1 MKIKTIIIEDEEPAR
16 NLILN
21 YMKDSEDFELKAV
34 CNDGFSGLKA
44 CSEHHPDLIFLDIQM
59 PRLSGFELLEVLDP
73 MPFVIFTTAYDEYA
87 LKAFEANAVD
97 YLLKPFSR
105 ERFFEAVDKIRLRMN
120 QLSGQKIK
128 IKKLLGNNL
137 NTDKKLERIV
147 VKTGNKIH
155 IINTEEI
162 IYIESNGDY
171 VMIYTEKGRFLKENT
186 MKFYEKQLDSTVFIR
201 IHRSNI
207 LNIRFLDKIELF
219 EKETYLVHLKN
230 GTKIKASLSG
240 YKLLK
245 NILNF

>member
-1 MKIKTIIIEDEEPAR
+1 
-16 NLILN
+16 
-21 YMKDSEDFELKAV
+21 
-34 CNDGFSGLKA
+34 
-44 CSEHHPDLIFLDIQM
+44 
-59 PRLSGFELLEVLDP
+59 
-73 MPFVIFTTAYDEYA
+73 
-87 LKAFEANAVD
+87 
-97 YLLKPFSR
+97 
-105 ERFFEAVDKIRLRMN
+105 MN

-128 IKKLLGNNL
+128 IKKLLENNL